1 MALSTSRTVVTE
13 TGLSTNSTYNVGG
26 VLAGVSNLHTIG
38 YDVVDSNTGTGVTV
52 RSTGNAS
59 FTGVITAAS
68 FSGSFTGDG
77 QNLTGL
83 PAGLGTALSN
93 TQTDALNKI
102 YFTNRVLSIST
113 TTTVDPPATASAAYT
128 QYTDIA
134 ISNGS
139 DLIIKDGDE
148 LVPDVLG
155 LSTSALPVTNL
166 EPNIGGRL
174 RVSQITNTNANG
186 APNFPNGLTVT
197 GIVTASTL
205 NTSTNQITVSN
216 SAVVGSAVTAN
227 ITGIDVT
234 GVVTATTFSG
244 ALAASNLTGALP
256 ALDGSNLTGI
266 DSSSLS
272 FGGAT
277 KIQANNSGVIVTGIL
292 TTTQYRPGEIIET
305 IAAICDGRTV
315 SVQSGNYTIANVT
328 GAQAATDSYATATGS
343 EINYTPPTGTKQLVY
358 NYEFQWDANA
368 NSGISHV
375 ITQVDGT
382 TIVPA
387 QRGFSSNYAS
397 TNWNHAQFRF
407 SAGYTFDLNAGSTDA
422 TQGQY
427 AAGDWTS
434 AKTIRVQFRRYNS
447 SYSYSLHRNT
457 HWNGTNA
464 SGTDQAPIKP
474 TLYIQAIA

>member
-59 FTGVITAAS
+59 FSGVVTATTFSGS

-166 EPNIGGRL
+166 ESNIGGRL

-205 NTSTNQITVSN
+205 NTSTNQI
-216 SAVVGSAVTAN
+216 VVGSAVTAN

-234 GVVTATTFSG
+234 GVVTATSYRG
-244 ALAASNLTGALP
+244 
-256 ALDGSNLTGI
+256 DGSQLTGI
-266 DSSSLS
+266 DASTLKNGSDI
-272 FGGAT
+272 
-277 KIQANNSGVIVTGIL
+277 KIQANASGAVVTGIL
-292 TTTQYRPGEIIET
+292 TTTQFKPGEIIET
-305 IAAICDGRTV
+305 LTGVCDGRTIN
-315 SVQSGNYTIANVT
+315 VQSGSYTLQNVT
-328 GAQAATDSYATATGS
+328 SKFQETDNYQDITGS
-343 EINYTPPTGTKQLVY
+343 ILAYTPPSGTKTLVY
-358 NYEFQWDANA
+358 GFKYKWSSIN
-368 NSGISHV
+368 NSGISFMKMFV
-375 ITQVDGT
+375 DSTEIIPARTQVAGGHQ
-382 TIVPA
+382 A
-387 QRGFSSNYAS
+387 SNHSA
-397 TNWNHAQFRF
+397 WFVDMRF
-407 SAGYTFDLNAGSTDA
+407 VFDLSVGTEDAANGKFIGSN
-422 TQGQY
+422 
-427 AAGDWTS
+427 WTS
-434 AKTIRVQFRRYNS
+434 NKTFKIQTRRYNS
-447 SYSYSLHRNT
+447 TYTSEIHGNDYWRTESLT
-457 HWNGTNA
+457 AGTSA
-464 SGTDQAPIKP
+464 TGTDEYVKPI
-474 TLYIQAIA
+474 LYIQAIA

>member
-59 FTGVITAAS
+59 FTGVVTATTFSGS

-205 NTSTNQITVSN
+205 NTSTNQIIVSN

-234 GVVTATTFSG
+234 GVVTATSYRG
-244 ALAASNLTGALP
+244 
-256 ALDGSNLTGI
+256 DGSQLTGI
-266 DSSSLS
+266 DASALKNGSDI
-272 FGGAT
+272 
-277 KIQANNSGVIVTGIL
+277 KVQANASGAVVTGIL
-292 TTTQYRPGEIIET
+292 TTTQFKPGEIIET

-328 GAQAATDSYATATGS
+328 GAQAGLDSYQTATGS
-343 EINYTPPTGTKQLVY
+343 EISYTPPAGTKTLVY

-368 NSGISHV
+368 NSGISHF
-375 ITQVDGT
+375 ITQVDGAS
-382 TIVPA
+382 IVPSFRSFA
-387 QRGFSSNYAS
+387 SNYAS

-447 SYSYSLHRNT
+447 SYALSLHRNS
-457 HWNGTNA
+457 HWNGA
-464 SGTDQAPIKP
+464 GSSGTNQAPIKP

>member
-59 FTGVITAAS
+59 FTGVITAAT

-205 NTSTNQITVSN
+205 NTSTNQI
-216 SAVVGSAVTAN
+216 VVGSAVTAN
-227 ITGIDVT
+227 ITGVDVT
-234 GVVTATTFSG
+234 GVVTATSYRG
-244 ALAASNLTGALP
+244 
-256 ALDGSNLTGI
+256 DGSQLTGI
-266 DSSSLS
+266 DASSLKNGS
-272 FGGAT
+272 DV
-277 KIQANNSGVIVTGIL
+277 KVQANASGAVVTGIL
-292 TTTQYRPGEIIET
+292 TTTQFKPGEIIET
-305 IAAICDGRTV
+305 LTGVCDGRTIN
-315 SVQSGNYTIANVT
+315 VQSGSYTLQNVT
-328 GAQAATDSYATATGS
+328 SIITETNNYQDITGS
-343 EINYTPPTGTKQLVY
+343 ILAYTPPSGTKTLVY
-358 NYEFQWDANA
+358 GFKFKWSSDA
-368 NSGISHV
+368 NSGISYFKMFV
-375 ITQVDGT
+375 DSTEIIPARTQVAGGH
-382 TIVPA
+382 
-387 QRGFSSNYAS
+387 QSSNHSA
-397 TNWNHAQFRF
+397 WFVDMRF
-407 SAGYTFDLNAGSTDA
+407 VFDLSVGSEDA
-422 TQGQY
+422 ANGKFIG
-427 AAGDWTS
+427 ANWTS
-434 AKTIRVQFRRYNS
+434 NKTFKVQTRRHNS
-447 SYSYSLHRNT
+447 SYTSQIHANDYWRAAD
-457 HWNGTNA
+457 GTDGTGA
-464 SGTDQAPIKP
+464 SGTDAYVKPI
-474 TLYIQAIA
+474 LYIQAIA

>member
-1 MALSTSRTVVTE
+1 MALSTNRTLITQ
-13 TGLSTNSTYNVGG
+13 TGINTHQVLNVGG
-26 VLAGVSNLHTIG
+26 LDSAGIATFSNFKTGFSNVHSIGFDVGSAATI
-38 YDVVDSNTGTGVTV
+38 

-59 FTGVITAAS
+59 FTGVVTAAT

-205 NTSTNQITVSN
+205 NTSTNQI
-216 SAVVGSAVTAN
+216 VVGSAVTAN

-234 GVVTATTFSG
+234 GVVTATSYRG
-244 ALAASNLTGALP
+244 
-256 ALDGSNLTGI
+256 DGSQLTGI
-266 DSSSLS
+266 DASTLKNGSDI
-272 FGGAT
+272 
-277 KIQANNSGVIVTGIL
+277 KVQANASGAVVTGIL
-292 TTTQYRPGEIIET
+292 TTTQFKPGEIIET
-305 IAAICDGRTV
+305 LTGVCDGRTIN
-315 SVQSGNYTIANVT
+315 VQSGSYTLQNVT
-328 GAQAATDSYATATGS
+328 SKFQETDNYQDITGS
-343 EINYTPPTGTKQLVY
+343 ILAYTPPSGTKTLVY
-358 NYEFQWDANA
+358 GFKYKWSSFN
-368 NSGISHV
+368 NSGISFMKMFV
-375 ITQVDGT
+375 DSTEIIPARTQVAGGHQ
-382 TIVPA
+382 A
-387 QRGFSSNYAS
+387 SNHSA
-397 TNWNHAQFRF
+397 WFVDMRF
-407 SAGYTFDLNAGSTDA
+407 VFDLSVGTEDAANGKFIGSN
-422 TQGQY
+422 
-427 AAGDWTS
+427 WTS
-434 AKTIRVQFRRYNS
+434 NKTFKIQTRRYNS
-447 SYSYSLHRNT
+447 TYTSEIHGNDYWRTESLT
-457 HWNGTNA
+457 AGTSA
-464 SGTDQAPIKP
+464 TGTDEYVKPI
-474 TLYIQAIA
+474 LYIQAIA

>member
-13 TGLSTNSTYNVGG
+13 SGLSTTSTYNVGG

-52 RSTGNAS
+52 RSTGNAVFS
-59 FTGVITAAS
+59 GVITASS

-216 SAVVGSAVTAN
+216 SAVVGSAVT
-227 ITGIDVT
+227 
-234 GVVTATTFSG
+234 
-244 ALAASNLTGALP
+244 
-256 ALDGSNLTGI
+256 
-266 DSSSLS
+266 
-272 FGGAT
+272 
-277 KIQANNSGVIVTGIL
+277 
-292 TTTQYRPGEIIET
+292 
-305 IAAICDGRTV
+305 
-315 SVQSGNYTIANVT
+315 
-328 GAQAATDSYATATGS
+328 
-343 EINYTPPTGTKQLVY
+343 
-358 NYEFQWDANA
+358 
-368 NSGISHV
+368 
-375 ITQVDGT
+375 
-382 TIVPA
+382 
-387 QRGFSSNYAS
+387 
-397 TNWNHAQFRF
+397 
-407 SAGYTFDLNAGSTDA
+407 
-422 TQGQY
+422 
-427 AAGDWTS
+427 
-434 AKTIRVQFRRYNS
+434 
-447 SYSYSLHRNT
+447 
-457 HWNGTNA
+457 
-464 SGTDQAPIKP
+464 
-474 TLYIQAIA
+474 